1 MTIPRFIAIG
11 FILFTAT
18 VAWMIQSAVI
28 SSRSTISVKKLNSE
42 VRQVWGAGFVQP
54 HLSVISDAGTE
65 LSFVQITSSQVEV
78 DLKYKPQRRGLLWH
92 RTYDATLKGSYSIT
106 NHYANSQN
114 VRVRLTLPSQGTS
127 YDNFSFQLGD
137 SPPNALTPNNG
148 TMEAVTMLPAG
159 ATVILKTGY
168 TARGMDS
175 WAYVFQPNTRLTN
188 FSLKMH
194 ADFEDISFPAMTS
207 SPTARTPVDGGWNLE
222 WAYTDVIDVRDIGMD
237 MPKVLNSGPVVA
249 RITFF
254 APLSLAL
261 FFAVLVVI
269 GMLKEVNLHP
279 MIYAFLAAGYFSFH
293 LLLAYL
299 CDIMSLH
306 VAFLLAAIVSMLM
319 VSGYLHIIVGK
330 RLSIP
335 ASAAQFVYLILFSY
349 SFFFD
354 GLTGLTLT
362 IIGITSLAILMYVTA
377 RVNWENVLSLTWK
390 KDAPKKPASETPAIP
405 VTDPQVASV

>member
-11 FILFTAT
+11 FILFIAT

-28 SSRSTISVKKLNSE
+28 TSRSTASVTKLNSE

-54 HLSVISDAGTE
+54 HLSVISDIGTA
-65 LSFVQITSSQVEV
+65 LSFIQITSTQIEV
-78 DLKYKPQRRGLLWH
+78 DLKYRPQKRGLLWH

-114 VRVRLTLPSQGTS
+114 IRVRLKLPSQGTS

-148 TMEAVTMLPAG
+148 IVEAVTLLPAG

-175 WAYVFQPNTRLTN
+175 WAYVFEPNTRLTN

-207 SPTARTPVDGGWNLE
+207 SPTSRTPVDDGWNLE

-293 LLLAYL
+293 LLLSYL

-306 VAFLLAAIVSMLM
+306 AAFLLAAIVSMLM
-319 VSGYLHIIVGK
+319 VSGYLHILVGK
-330 RLSIP
+330 KLSLP
-335 ASAAQFVYLILFSY
+335 ATAAQFVYLILFSY

-362 IIGITSLAILMYVTA
+362 IIGITSLAILMYVTS
-377 RVNWENVLSLTWK
+377 RVNWEKVMSLSLK
-390 KDAPKKPASETPAIP
+390 KAEPTNAVSAPPIMPGGNQQTAT
-405 VTDPQVASV
+405 V